1 MITTTENDIIMS
13 KKSLYDIFWA
23 ISKLEIPEDNTP
35 RSIMIRHILV
45 ELREDVK
52 MLEKSDK
59 RVREIER
66 KDKERKEMIY
76 AI

>member
-1 MITTTENDIIMS
+1 MVNHT
-13 KKSLYDIFWA
+13 
-23 ISKLEIPEDNTP
+23 
-35 RSIMIRHILV
+35 LV